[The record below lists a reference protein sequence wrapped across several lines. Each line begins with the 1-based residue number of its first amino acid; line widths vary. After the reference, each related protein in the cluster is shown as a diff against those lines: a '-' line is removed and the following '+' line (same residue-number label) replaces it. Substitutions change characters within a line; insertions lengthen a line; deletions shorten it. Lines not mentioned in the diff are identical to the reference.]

1 MRVHK
6 KCQMSVHRDI
16 EKNEKAVFGEIREN
30 DSEHGLEQGENR
42 VLSIYGRTV
51 PV

>member
-16 EKNEKAVFGEIREN
+16 EKNEKAVFGRCFWGKWLLKAVKMAKN
-30 DSEHGLEQGENR
+30 STFF
-42 VLSIYGRTV
+42 V
-51 PV
+51 